1 MLSRQGKGFWEI
13 IHNIG
18 WMGSGRV
25 IRLGGSLVVGAMVVR
40 YLGPTG
46 FGTFSYAMA
55 IYGLFNILSNLGLDY
70 LVVSDI
76 ALSKDVQ
83 AEEQVLGTSFL
94 LKVGASLVTTI
105 AATGYAWLTHPNEA
119 TVIAIVAML
128 SVASIAQGFDVI
140 DYFFQAKTLSRLTVL
155 PQLAVFLCSIMT
167 RMIAVWLKCSLLT
180 FGMIA
185 ALEILATEL
194 GFAFIYARRHKNL
207 ARWGF
212 SKARAISLIEKSWP
226 LTIASLLIT
235 IYMRSDQILLGSFC
249 SKAIVGQY
257 SAAVK
262 LSEIW
267 YSIPTIICASVMPR
281 LLKGKDS
288 VPSVYYAR
296 LQKLYNLM
304 AGVSLVIALAVSFL
318 GRYVIVLLFGSSYI
332 PAANILAVHI
342 WTGPLVFV
350 GCVSGVQLIHENMTR
365 VSLHRSAA
373 GAVSNVLLNLVLIP
387 KFGGIGSACA
397 TLIAQMLASYLMDGF
412 SRSTRHIFRMK
423 TKALF
428 GFWLFSKS
436 TIQRE
441 IRAL

>member
-1 MLSRQGKGFWEI
+1 
-13 IHNIG
+13 
-18 WMGSGRV
+18 MGAGRV
-25 IRLGGSLVVGAMVVR
+25 VRLGGALVVGAMVVR

-76 ALSKDVQ
+76 ALSKDIRT
-83 AEEQVLGTSFL
+83 EEQVLGTSFL

-105 AATGYAWLTHPNEA
+105 AATGYAWLTHSHEA

-155 PQLAVFLCSIMT
+155 PQLIVFLFSIMA
-167 RMIAVWLKCSLLT
+167 RAVAVWLKCSLLT
-180 FGMIA
+180 FGIIA
-185 ALEILATEL
+185 SLEIVATEL
-194 GFAFIYARRHKNL
+194 GFAFIYFHRHRNL
-207 ARWGF
+207 TSWSF
-212 SKARAISLIEKSWP
+212 SKARAISLIQKSWP

-235 IYMRSDQILLGSFC
+235 VYMRSDQVLLGTFC
-249 SKAIVGQY
+249 SKAVVGQY

-281 LLKGKDS
+281 LLKRKESLPG
-288 VPSVYYAR
+288 VYYSR
-296 LQKLYNLM
+296 LQNLYNLM
-304 AGVSLVIALAVSFL
+304 AGTSLVVALVISFL
-318 GRYVIVLLFGSSYI
+318 GRYLVVLFFGSSYI

-342 WTGPLVFV
+342 WTGPFVFV
-350 GCVSGVQLIHENMTR
+350 GCVSGVQLIHENMTK
-365 VSLHRSAA
+365 VSLHRSIA
-373 GAVSNVLLNLVLIP
+373 GAVANVVLNLMLIP
-387 KFGGIGSACA
+387 RFGGIGSAYA
-397 TLIAQMLASYLMDGF
+397 TLIAQMLASYLIDGF
-412 SRSTRHIFRMK
+412 NRSTRHIFRMK

-428 GFWLFSKS
+428 GFWLFEKS
-436 TIQRE
+436 NVQRE
-441 IRAL
+441 IGTL